1 MVRLCFRRPADEA
14 AAGKGNVGESGKKME
29 CKTRSG
35 HREQNLVEEPRWLKA
50 IWGEFRCAEFNLTV
64 TSVVS

>member
-14 AAGKGNVGESGKKME
+14 AAGKGNVGESGKME
-29 CKTRSG
+29 CKMRSG
-35 HREQNLVEEPRWLKA
+35 HREQNLVEESRWLKA
-50 IWGEFRCAEFNLTV
+50 IWGEFRCAKFNLTV